1 MIIQKTEI
9 RLISDAGTVIFNL
22 FYYTYRPDIPK
33 ILIFQRILNWLKIFT
48 IFHKIKL
55 DHLVRRIETQ
65 DVNSIHED
73 KWDKN
78 QTSIR
83 IDYTSFEIWINTRKV
98 TIRNF
103 YPHRTVIDQEF
114 LSPSPRIFYSWQ
126 IYRRSKT

>member
-48 IFHKIKL
+48 IFHKIKF

-73 KWDKN
+73 K
-78 QTSIR
+78 
-83 IDYTSFEIWINTRKV
+83 
-98 TIRNF
+98 
-103 YPHRTVIDQEF
+103 
-114 LSPSPRIFYSWQ
+114 
-126 IYRRSKT
+126 